1 MVEKFEKVDWREYE
15 LEADDG
21 FLNANIYPN
30 PANQLETRKQLQ
42 SQHTQ
47 LQDYVN
53 NTVVPALGTIPT
65 KVSDLDNDTG
75 FITADAVNLENYYT
89 KDETYT
95 KAEVQE
101 QIGSVGA
108 VTKTYVDSQD
118 TATLNS
124 AKAYTDSHASDVT
137 KAYVDQQDGNT
148 LNGTSKFSKLALASN
163 HVIEVT
169 DSNGVVTSF
178 SIEYVETEYNPPEPE
193 GTSGE

>member
-53 NTVVPALGTIPT
+53 NTVVSALDTIPT

-95 KAEVQE
+95 KAEVQAE
-101 QIGSVGA
+101 IGSVGA
-108 VTKTYVDSQD
+108 VTKTYVDDQD

-124 AKAYTDSHASDVT
+124 AKSYTDTQIASHTPDVT
-137 KAYVDQQDGNT
+137 KAYVDQQDGYT
-148 LNGTSKFSKLALASN
+148 LNGTSKFTKLSLDST
-163 HVIEVT
+163 HVIEAK
-169 DSNGVVTSF
+169 DSNNNTVSF
-178 SIEYVETEYNPPEPE
+178 SIEVVV
-193 GTSGE
+193 

>member
-47 LQDYVN
+47 LQDYIN
-53 NTVVPALGTIPT
+53 NTITTELDTLSAG
-65 KVSDLDNDTG
+65 LDN
-75 FITADAVNLENYYT
+75 VYT

-101 QIGSVGA
+101 QITSVGA
-108 VTKTYVDSQD
+108 VTKTYVDDQD

-124 AKAYTDSHASDVT
+124 AKAYTDAHTPDVT
-137 KAYVDQQDGNT
+137 KAYVDQQDGYT
-148 LNGTSKFSKLALASN
+148 LNGTSKFTKLALATN

-178 SIEYVETEYNPPEPE
+178 SIEYVPEV
-193 GTSGE
+193 TSGE

>member
-53 NTVVPALGTIPT
+53 NTVVPELDNIPT
-65 KVSDLDNDTG
+65 KVSDLTNDSG

-89 KDETYT
+89 KSETYT
-95 KAEVQE
+95 KQEVQE

-108 VTKTYVDSQD
+108 VTKTYVDDQD

-137 KAYVDQQDGNT
+137 KAYVDQQDGYT
-148 LNGTSKFSKLALASN
+148 LNGTSKFTKLSLDST
-163 HVIEVT
+163 HVIEAK
-169 DSNGVVTSF
+169 DSNNNTVSF
-178 SIEYVETEYNPPEPE
+178 SIEVVV
-193 GTSGE
+193 